1 MRISLATRLKIVGVE
16 AVGFGAFLLLELAL
30 SFRQAQNPSLFESF
44 SYDYA
49 LIGAV
54 LIAVGFELLSLIKR
68 LPAGK
73 D

>member
-1 MRISLATRLKIVGVE
+1 MRISLATRFKIVGVE
-16 AVGFGAFLLLELAL
+16 VVGFGAFLLLELVL
-30 SFRQAQNPSLFESF
+30 SLRQSQNPSLFQSF

-54 LIAVGFELLSLIKR
+54 LIAVGFEILSLIKQ
-68 LPAGK
+68 LPPRR